1 MKRINEAYSVLKD
14 ETSRKAYDAI
24 LLRYAKATLPQDA
37 AATGNGQG
45 DAHPRPT
52 CYPGGWHPAQ
62 WPPPPLIPPAL
73 ASSLSLA
80 PAHMLTLSPPALLP
94 PTPHP
99 ATYRSPRAGTMLRP
113 GPATTTR
120 PLIRLLRGCTPRP
133 AVLLPVRP
141 LTPIPHRLLDT
152 VGIGSGTQVLEAP
165 LAERSVPDV
174 PCVLCVRW
182 LRRLL
187 LVPW

>member
-62 WPPPPLIPPAL
+62 WPPPPAYPAGFGEFAVPGTGPYAHPFAPGTPPPYPPPGYVPQPPGGHY
-73 ASSLSLA
+73 A
-80 PAHMLTLSPPALLP
+80 P
-94 PTPHP
+94 
-99 ATYRSPRAGTMLRP
+99 PRAGYHYQAPYPPPPWMYPAAGCPPP
-113 GPATTTR
+113 GAPPYPYPA
-120 PLIRLLRGCTPRP
+120 PSAGYSGYWKWHPG
-133 AVLLPVRP
+133 
-141 LTPIPHRLLDT
+141 
-152 VGIGSGTQVLEAP
+152 VGGPPG
-165 LAERSVPDV
+165 
-174 PCVLCVRW
+174 
-182 LRRLL
+182 
-187 LVPW
+187 